1 MMSCKRH
8 ILPPW
13 MTAAGTL
20 AILGIIL
27 LLAAYLIRD
36 VNLRLDTT
44 KQHLFT
50 LSQVTRDSITQMDKN
65 VTIRFYYTH
74 DAARLPVNIRRFA
87 RRVEEMLTEYA
98 TLSNGRIRLQ
108 KVNPRPD
115 TDDEDAALLDGIE
128 PQNGTQLGIDGNVYL
143 GASFRCEGRL
153 VPLPLFLP
161 EREAMLEY
169 DITGALLSVLRP
181 ARRPLGLITALPLFG
196 GPVEIKG
203 KTVMRPP
210 WHILGE
216 LQKAYDITRLQLNA
230 ETIPD
235 NIELLL
241 IIHPKNLDEQTTK
254 AIDRFI
260 QRGGK
265 LLAFLDPL
273 CVAELQS
280 NPRDG
285 KYILPDAASSLT
297 PLLKAWG
304 VTFSESQ
311 VVIDTDASATVHL
324 TPNAPPKTFPFILNL
339 SADNLRKSDPA
350 LAGLSAPLFF
360 NSGAFSGTAADGL
373 TLTPLLRT
381 STHSQFIEP
390 YMTQRNPDD
399 ILRDFKSDDAA
410 KILAIRLE
418 GKFPAA
424 FPSAK
429 EKKPSSDTT
438 VVLVGDADL
447 LYDPFCGRYTERNGQ
462 RTWQPTTHNVTFA
475 LNMLENLAGDRQL
488 SQIRARAVLSR
499 PFLKMQEMDK
509 EAERNY
515 NAELE
520 KLTAELLKVR
530 QEIRDLQQK
539 IPADQQ
545 HLISREQREAV
556 ARYRQQQAQTNRN
569 IKALRKKMRREI
581 TALENRITL
590 LNIALM
596 PLLVII
602 AGIFV
607 AFRRK

>member
-1 MMSCKRH
+1 MMSHQRH
-8 ILPPW
+8 RLPAW
-13 MTAAGTL
+13 MSAAGTL

-27 LLAAYLIRD
+27 LLAAYLMRD
-36 VNLRLDTT
+36 VNLRLDST
-44 KQHLFT
+44 KENLFT
-50 LSQVTRDSITQMDKN
+50 LSPATRESIAQMDKN
-65 VTIRFYYTH
+65 VTIRFYYTR
-74 DAARLPVNIRRFA
+74 DAARLPINVRQFA
-87 RRVEEMLTEYA
+87 RRVEEMLSEYA

-153 VPLPLFLP
+153 VPVPLFLP

-181 ARRPLGLITALPLFG
+181 ARRSLGLITTLPLFG

-216 LQKAYDITRLQLNA
+216 LKKAYEITQLPTNA
-230 ETIPD
+230 DAIPD
-235 NIELLL
+235 EIELLL
-241 IIHPKNLDEQTTK
+241 LIHPKNLNDKTAE
-254 AIDRFI
+254 AIDRFV

-280 NPRDG
+280 QPRDG
-285 KYILPDAASSLT
+285 KYILPDAASSLA

-304 VTFSESQ
+304 VTFTESQ
-311 VVIDTDASATVHL
+311 VVIDTDASATVRL
-324 TPNAPPKTFPFILNL
+324 SPNTPPKTFPFILNL
-339 SADNLRKSDPA
+339 SSDNLLKSDPA
-350 LAGLSAPLFF
+350 LAGLSALLFF
-360 NSGAFSGTAADGL
+360 NSGAFSNSAANGL
-373 TLTPLLRT
+373 TLTPLLH
-381 STHSQFIEP
+381 SSVHSQFIEP

-418 GKFPAA
+418 GRFPTA
-424 FPSAK
+424 FPREK
-429 EKKPSSDTT
+429 EKGLSSETT

-447 LYDPFCGRYTERNGQ
+447 LYDPFCGRYIERNGQ
-462 RTWQPTTHNVTFA
+462 RTWQPTSHNITFA
-475 LNMLENLAGDRQL
+475 LNMLENLAGERQL
-488 SQIRARAVLSR
+488 SQIRARAILSR
-499 PFLKMQEMDK
+499 PFRKMQELDK

-530 QEIRDLQQK
+530 QEIREIQQK

-581 TALENRITL
+581 TSLENRITL

-596 PLLVII
+596 PILVII
-602 AGIFV
+602 VGICV
-607 AFRRK
+607 AYRRK